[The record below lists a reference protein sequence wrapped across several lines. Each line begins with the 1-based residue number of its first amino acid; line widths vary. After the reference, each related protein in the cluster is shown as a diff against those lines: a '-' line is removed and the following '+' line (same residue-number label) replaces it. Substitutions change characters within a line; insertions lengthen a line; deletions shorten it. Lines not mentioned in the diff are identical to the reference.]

1 MLVEVEIVLEAA
13 IVEEDEGAEVM
24 LELGENM
31 DDVWADEDEVDVG
44 WNGL

>member
-1 MLVEVEIVLEAA
+1 MSSPSSSITSAPSSSA
-13 IVEEDEGAEVM
+13 TIAEVM
-24 LELGENM
+24 LELGEDM